1 MRWLIE
7 FGKYL
12 IAYIG
17 ICTTV
22 GINIHVRHT
31 EEKEIKELYE

>member
-22 GINIHVRHT
+22 ACNIRVRDMEA
-31 EEKEIKELYE
+31 EEKGEYQ